1 MRDGAVAREVASAAG
16 ELLLEIR
23 DGLEAGR
30 DPEEIRKEGDRRS
43 NDLILRLLRER
54 FPADAILSEE
64 APRPSL
70 TAPPERLW
78 IVDPLDGTREFGES
92 GRSDWAVHVALS
104 ERGRLVAGAVTLPAQ
119 PGACFA
125 TDRAPARVRCA
136 ARPLRIAVS
145 RTRPPAEALA
155 LAERLDGELVPM
167 GSAGAKAMAVLTG
180 DVDVYVH
187 SGGQYAWDSAAP
199 VAVATAAGLHA
210 SRIDG
215 SPLAYA
221 GDVWMPDLLVCR
233 PELAPSVLTALCDI

>member
-1 MRDGAVAREVASAAG
+1 MNDGAVAREVASEAG
-16 ELLLEIR
+16 DLLLEIR
-23 DGLEAGR
+23 GGLDEGR

-43 NDLILRLLRER
+43 NDLILSLLRER

-70 TAPPERLW
+70 TESPARLW
-78 IVDPLDGTREFGES
+78 IVDPLDGTREFGEA

-104 ERGRLVAGAVTLPAQ
+104 EHGRLVAGAVTLPARR
-119 PGACFA
+119 GACFA
-125 TDRAPARVRCA
+125 TDRAPSRVRCGERA
-136 ARPLRIAVS
+136 LRIAVS
-145 RTRPPAEALA
+145 RTRPPAEAVA
-155 LAERLDGELVPM
+155 LAERLGGELVPM

-180 DVDVYVH
+180 EVDVYVH

-221 GDVWMPDLLVCR
+221 GEVWMPDLLVCR
-233 PELAPSVLTALCDI
+233 PELRSKILRALCEI